1 MSKEKKLT
9 ILFIVLICFYLFYL
23 TSCLRQAGEPTTTKE
38 PAPSA
43 SSTATDEI
51 WISSS
56 TSSPTSIAE
65 SPQAT
70 EQFIQLALN
79 PAPGGPFAD
88 FQTADFM
95 GPSICTLCH
104 IGLIDQSGKDV
115 SMPSDW
121 RSTMMA
127 HSGIDPVWQAKV
139 SSEVTRNPELQ
150 EVIEQKCVTCHMP
163 MATTQSLVEG
173 LPVAGLDDGFYS
185 QEHSY
190 HAAAID
196 GVSCTLCHQV
206 TDQNLGTME
215 GFSGHYVIDT
225 SSIPPNRMIYG
236 PYQNPVTMQMQ
247 MHTGYIP
254 AFGEHMLSAEH
265 CATCHNLYTPFID
278 SEGNILGEF
287 PEQTPYT
294 EWQYSEFGSQTQS
307 CQSCHMPLADGAV
320 KISQMPGRLAAREP
334 FFQHYFVGGNTFM
347 LEILANWGGD
357 LEVSATQEEF
367 RETIAR
373 AEEQLGEHTAAL
385 SLSELSLTDGVLEAE
400 IQVEVLTGHKF
411 PTSIPTRR
419 AWLHFVVKDSSGQV
433 IFESGK
439 QNPDGSIQG
448 NAADADP
455 LAYEPHYEVI
465 TQPDQVQIYEGI
477 MQNSDKEVTYTL
489 LRAGSFAKDNRLLP
503 VGADKENLPADIAV
517 YGLAAQ
523 DANFVG
529 GGDLVRYQVDTGGYE
544 GPFTVSVELLYE
556 TLSYRFVQDLLLDKT
571 ELTERFGAYYNSSD
585 KTATLIDNLVV
596 STQN

>member
-9 ILFIVLICFYLFYL
+9 ILFVVLIFSYLLYL
-23 TSCLRQAGEPTTTKE
+23 TSCLREVEE
-38 PAPSA
+38 PAGTQGPA
-43 SSTATDEI
+43 TSTVTDEV
-51 WISSS
+51 WVSSS
-56 TSSPTSIAE
+56 TSTSIPTTSATGAE
-65 SPQAT
+65 AT
-70 EQFIQLALN
+70 EEMIRLALN
-79 PAPGGPFAD
+79 PAPGGPFSS
-88 FQTADFM
+88 FQTADFT
-95 GPSICTLCH
+95 GPSVCATCH

-127 HSGIDPVWQAKV
+127 HSGLDPVWQAKV
-139 SSEVTRNPELQ
+139 SSEVARNPELQ

-163 MATTQSLVEG
+163 MSTTQALVEG
-173 LPVAGLDDGFYS
+173 LPVAGLNDGFYS
-185 QEHSY
+185 PDHPY
-190 HAAAID
+190 HEAAID

-206 TDQNLGTME
+206 TDENLGTME

-225 SSIPPNRMIYG
+225 ATFAPNRMIYG
-236 PYQNPVTMQMQ
+236 PYTNPNVNQMRNQ
-247 MHTGYIP
+247 SGYTP
-254 AFGEHMLSAEH
+254 AYGEHMLSAEH
-265 CATCHNLYTPFID
+265 CATCHNLYTPFVD
-278 SEGNILGEF
+278 GEGNILGEF

-320 KISQMPGRLAAREP
+320 TISQMPMRLAAREP

-357 LEVSATQEEF
+357 LEVSASQEEF

-373 AEEQLGEHTAAL
+373 VEEQLAKNTAAL
-385 SLSELSLTDGVLEAE
+385 TLNELTITDGNLEAE
-400 IQVEVLTGHKF
+400 IQVDVFTGHKF

-419 AWLHFVVKDSSGQV
+419 AWLHFVVTDSSNQV

-448 NAADADP
+448 NAADMDP
-455 LAYEPHYEVI
+455 LAYEPHYELI

-503 VGADKENLPADIAV
+503 VGEDKENLPADIAV

-523 DANFVG
+523 DANFIG
-529 GGDLVRYQVDTGGYE
+529 GSDLVRYRVDTSGYE
-544 GPFTVSVELLYE
+544 GPFTITVELLYE
-556 TLSYRFVQDLLLDKT
+556 TLSYRFVQDLLLDET

-585 KTATLIDNLVV
+585 KTASLIDSLVI
-596 STQN
+596 STEN

>member
-9 ILFIVLICFYLFYL
+9 ILFVILIFSYLFYL
-23 TSCLRQAGEPTTTKE
+23 TSCLSEVKQPTGTEEPE
-38 PAPSA
+38 
-43 SSTATDEI
+43 SSTSSAATDEI
-51 WISSS
+51 WVSNS
-56 TSSPTSIAE
+56 TSIPTASGTGTE
-65 SPQAT
+65 AT
-70 EQFIQLALN
+70 EEMIRLALN
-79 PAPGGPFAD
+79 PAPEGPFSS
-88 FQTADFM
+88 FQTSDFT

-104 IGLIDQSGKDV
+104 IDLIDQSGKDV

-127 HSGIDPVWQAKV
+127 HAGIDPVWQAKV
-139 SSEVTRNPELQ
+139 SSEVARNPELQ

-163 MATTQSLVEG
+163 MATTQSLVES
-173 LPVAGLDDGFYS
+173 LPVAGLNDGFYS
-185 QEHSY
+185 LEHPY

-206 TDQNLGTME
+206 TEENLGTME

-225 SSIPPNRMIYG
+225 STNAPNRMIYG

-254 AFGEHMLSAEH
+254 AYGDHMLSAEH
-265 CATCHNLYTPFID
+265 CATCHNLYTPFVD
-278 SEGNILGEF
+278 GEGNILGEF
-287 PEQTPYT
+287 PEQTAYT

-357 LEVSATQEEF
+357 LEVSASQEEF
-367 RETIAR
+367 NETIAR
-373 AEEQLGEHTAAL
+373 VEEQLSQNTAAL
-385 SLSELSLTDGVLEAE
+385 SLQELGLTNGVLEAE

-419 AWLHFVVKDSSGQV
+419 AWLRFVVKDSSGQV

-448 NAADADP
+448 NAADSDP

-477 MQNSDKEVTYTL
+477 MQNSDGEVTYTL
-489 LRAGSFAKDNRLLP
+489 LRAASFAKDNRLLP

-529 GGDLVRYQVDTGGYE
+529 GGDLVRYEVDTSGYE

-571 ELTERFGAYYNSSD
+571 ELTERFGAYYAASD
-585 KTATLIDNLVV
+585 KAATVIDSLEISIEN
-596 STQN
+596 

>member
-9 ILFIVLICFYLFYL
+9 LLFTVLIFTYLFYM
-23 TSCLRQAGEPTTTKE
+23 TSCLTQTGESIGGEDT
-38 PAPSA
+38 A
-43 SSTATDEI
+43 SSTPTSEI

-56 TSSPTSIAE
+56 TSTSIPTASGANSE
-65 SPQAT
+65 AT
-70 EQFIQLALN
+70 EEAIRLALK

-104 IGLIDQSGKDV
+104 IGLLDQSGKDV

-127 HSGIDPVWQAKV
+127 HAGIDPVWQAKV
-139 SSEVTRNPELQ
+139 SSEVVRNPELK

-163 MATTQSLVEG
+163 MATTQALVEG
-173 LPVAGLDDGFYS
+173 MPVSGLDEGFFTP
-185 QEHSY
+185 ENSY
-190 HAAAID
+190 HAPAID

-206 TDQNLGTME
+206 TEENLGTME

-225 SSIPPNRMIYG
+225 ATVAPDRIIYG
-236 PYQNPVTMQMQ
+236 PYQNSVTMPMQ
-247 MHTGYIP
+247 MHSGYMP
-254 AFGEHMLSAEH
+254 AYGEHMLSAEH

-278 SEGNILGEF
+278 SEGTVLGEF

-294 EWQYSEFGSQTQS
+294 EWQHSEFGRQTQS

-320 KISQMPGRLAAREP
+320 TISQMPMMLTAREP

-347 LEILANWGGD
+347 LEILANWGGE
-357 LEVSATQEEF
+357 LEVSASPEEF
-367 RETIAR
+367 SDTIAR
-373 AEEQLGEHTAAL
+373 AEEQLGTRTAGL
-385 SLSELSLTDGVLEAE
+385 SVSELSLTDGILAAE
-400 IQVEVLTGHKF
+400 IQVRVFTGHKF

-419 AWLHFVVKDSSGQV
+419 AWMHVVVSDSSGQV

-448 NAADADP
+448 NAADSNP
-455 LAYEPHYEVI
+455 LAYEPHYELI

-477 MQNSDKEVTYTL
+477 MQNSDGEVTYTL
-489 LRAGSFAKDNRLLP
+489 LRAGGYAKDNRLLP
-503 VGADKENLPADIAV
+503 VGTDKENLPADIAV
-517 YGLAAQ
+517 YGLAAK
-523 DANFVG
+523 DADFVG
-529 GGDLVRYQVDTGGYE
+529 GSDSVRYEVNISGYE

-556 TLSYRFVQDLLLDKT
+556 TLSYQFVQDLLLDKT

-585 KTATLIDNLVV
+585 KTASIIDSLEI
-596 STQN
+596 STEN

>member
-1 MSKEKKLT
+1 MSKEKKIT
-9 ILFIVLICFYLFYL
+9 ILFIVLIFSYLLYL
-23 TSCLRQAGEPTTTKE
+23 TSCLGQKEESTGGEE
-38 PAPSA
+38 AA
-43 SSTATDEI
+43 SSTSTDDI
-51 WISSS
+51 WVSSS
-56 TSSPTSIAE
+56 TSTSIPTASETGAE
-65 SPQAT
+65 AT
-70 EQFIQLALN
+70 EEMIRLALN

-127 HSGIDPVWQAKV
+127 HAGIDPVWQAKV
-139 SSEVTRNPELQ
+139 SSEVARNPELK
-150 EVIEQKCVTCHMP
+150 EVIETKCVTCHMP

-173 LPVAGLDDGFYS
+173 MPVAGLDDGFYS
-185 QEHSY
+185 PDHPY

-206 TDQNLGTME
+206 SEENLGTME
-215 GFSGHYVIDT
+215 GFNGHYVIDT
-225 SSIPPNRMIYG
+225 DTVAPNRIIYG
-236 PYQNPVTMQMQ
+236 PYTNPVVMQMRN
-247 MHTGYIP
+247 HTGYIP

-265 CATCHNLYTPFID
+265 CATCHNLYTPFVD
-278 SEGNILGEF
+278 SEGNVLGEF

-307 CQSCHMPLADGAV
+307 CQSCHMPLAEGAV
-320 KISQMPGRLAAREP
+320 TISQMPGRLAAREP

-357 LEVSATQEEF
+357 LEVSASQEEF

-385 SLSELSLTDGVLEAE
+385 SLSELSLTDGILAAE
-400 IQVEVLTGHKF
+400 IQVDVFTGHKF

-419 AWLHFVVKDSSGQV
+419 AWLHFVVNDSSGQI

-503 VGADKENLPADIAV
+503 VGADKENLPQDIAV

-523 DANFVG
+523 DANFIG
-529 GGDLVRYQVDTGGYE
+529 GGDLVRYQVDTSGYQ

-556 TLSYRFVQDLLLDKT
+556 TLSYRFVQDLLLDET
-571 ELTERFGAYYNSSD
+571 ELTERFGAYYASSD
-585 KTATLIDNLVV
+585 KAGTVIDSLIF
-596 STQN
+596 STEN

>member
-1 MSKEKKLT
+1 M
-9 ILFIVLICFYLFYL
+9 
-23 TSCLRQAGEPTTTKE
+23 
-38 PAPSA
+38 
-43 SSTATDEI
+43 TD
-51 WISSS
+51 
-56 TSSPTSIAE
+56 
-65 SPQAT
+65 
-70 EQFIQLALN
+70 
-79 PAPGGPFAD
+79 
-88 FQTADFM
+88 
-95 GPSICTLCH
+95 
-104 IGLIDQSGKDV
+104 
-115 SMPSDW
+115 
-121 RSTMMA
+121 R
-127 HSGIDPVWQAKV
+127 
-139 SSEVTRNPELQ
+139 
-150 EVIEQKCVTCHMP
+150 
-163 MATTQSLVEG
+163 
-173 LPVAGLDDGFYS
+173 
-185 QEHSY
+185 
-190 HAAAID
+190 
-196 GVSCTLCHQV
+196 
-206 TDQNLGTME
+206 
-215 GFSGHYVIDT
+215 
-225 SSIPPNRMIYG
+225 
-236 PYQNPVTMQMQ
+236 
-247 MHTGYIP
+247 
-254 AFGEHMLSAEH
+254 
-265 CATCHNLYTPFID
+265 
-278 SEGNILGEF
+278 
-287 PEQTPYT
+287 
-294 EWQYSEFGSQTQS
+294 
-307 CQSCHMPLADGAV
+307 
-320 KISQMPGRLAAREP
+320 
-334 FFQHYFVGGNTFM
+334 
-347 LEILANWGGD
+347 
-357 LEVSATQEEF
+357 
-367 RETIAR
+367 
-373 AEEQLGEHTAAL
+373 
-385 SLSELSLTDGVLEAE
+385 VLEAE

>member
-1 MSKEKKLT
+1 MSKEKKIT
-9 ILFIVLICFYLFYL
+9 ILFVVLIFSYLLYL
-23 TSCLRQAGEPTTTKE
+23 TSCLGQAGRPTGGE
-38 PAPSA
+38 DAA
-43 SSTATDEI
+43 SSTSTDDV
-51 WISSS
+51 WVSSS
-56 TSSPTSIAE
+56 TSTSIPTTSE
-65 SPQAT
+65 TGTEAT
-70 EQFIQLALN
+70 EELIRLALN

-127 HSGIDPVWQAKV
+127 HSGVDPVWQAKV
-139 SSEVTRNPELQ
+139 SSEVARNPELQ

-163 MATTQSLVEG
+163 MATTQSLVES

-185 QEHSY
+185 PEHPY

-206 TDQNLGTME
+206 TDENLGSME
-215 GFSGHYVIDT
+215 SFSGHYVIDT
-225 SSIPPNRMIYG
+225 ATTAPNRMIYG
-236 PYQNPVTMQMQ
+236 PYTNPVANQMRNQ
-247 MHTGYIP
+247 SGYTP
-254 AFGEHMLSAEH
+254 AYGEHMLSAEH
-265 CATCHNLYTPFID
+265 CATCHNLYTPFVD
-278 SEGNILGEF
+278 GEGTVLGEF
-287 PEQTPYT
+287 PEQTAYT
-294 EWQYSEFGSQTQS
+294 EWKYSEYGTQTES

-320 KISQMPGRLAAREP
+320 KISQTPGGLAAREP

-367 RETIAR
+367 DETIAR
-373 AEEQLGEHTAAL
+373 VEEQLAENTAAL
-385 SLSELSLTDGVLEAE
+385 SLNELSLTDGGLEAE
-400 IQVEVLTGHKF
+400 IRVDVFTGHKF

-419 AWLHFVVKDSSGQV
+419 AWLHFVVSDASGQI

-477 MQNSDKEVTYTL
+477 MQNSDGEVTYTL
-489 LRAGSFAKDNRLLP
+489 LRAASFAKDNRLLP

-523 DANFVG
+523 DADFVG
-529 GGDLVRYQVDTGGYE
+529 GSDLVRYQVDTSGYE

-585 KTATLIDNLVV
+585 KTASLIDSLVI
-596 STQN
+596 STEK

>member
-9 ILFIVLICFYLFYL
+9 ILFVVLIFSYLFYL
-23 TSCLRQAGEPTTTKE
+23 TSCLREVEKPSGTGEPVN
-38 PAPSA
+38 
-43 SSTATDEI
+43 STSTDEV
-51 WISSS
+51 WIS
-56 TSSPTSIAE
+56 TSIPIASAE
-65 SPQAT
+65 NPQAT
-70 EQFIQLALN
+70 EQFIQLAMN
-79 PAPGGPFAD
+79 PAPGGPFSS
-88 FQTADFM
+88 FETADFM

-139 SSEVTRNPELQ
+139 SSEVARNPELH

-163 MATTQSLVEG
+163 MATTQSLVES
-173 LPVAGLDDGFYS
+173 LPVAGLNDGFYS
-185 QEHSY
+185 LEHPY

-206 TDQNLGTME
+206 TEENLGTME

-225 SSIPPNRMIYG
+225 SSNPPNRMIYG

-247 MHTGYIP
+247 MHTGYTP
-254 AFGEHMLSAEH
+254 AYGEHMLSAEH
-265 CATCHNLYTPFID
+265 CATCHNLYTPFVD
-278 SEGNILGEF
+278 GEGNILGEF
-287 PEQTPYT
+287 PEQTAYT

-357 LEVSATQEEF
+357 LEVSASQEEF
-367 RETIAR
+367 NETIAR
-373 AEEQLGEHTAAL
+373 VEEQLSRNTAAL
-385 SLSELSLTDGVLEAE
+385 SLKELGLTNGALEAE
-400 IQVEVLTGHKF
+400 IQVEVFTGHKF

-419 AWLHFVVKDSSGQV
+419 AWLRFVVKDSSGQV

-477 MQNSDKEVTYTL
+477 MQNSDGEVTYTL
-489 LRAGSFAKDNRLLP
+489 LRAASFAKDNRLLP

-529 GGDLVRYQVDTGGYE
+529 GGDLVRYEVDTSGYE

-571 ELTERFGAYYNSSD
+571 ELTERFGAYYAASD
-585 KTATLIDNLVV
+585 KAATVIDSLEISIEN
-596 STQN
+596 

>member
-9 ILFIVLICFYLFYL
+9 ILFVVLIFSYLLYL
-23 TSCLRQAGEPTTTKE
+23 TACLREVEE
-38 PAPSA
+38 PAGTQEPA
-43 SSTATDEI
+43 TSTVTDEV
-51 WISSS
+51 WVSSS
-56 TSSPTSIAE
+56 TSTSIPTTSATGAE
-65 SPQAT
+65 AT
-70 EQFIQLALN
+70 EEMIRLALN
-79 PAPGGPFAD
+79 PAPGGPFSS
-88 FQTADFM
+88 FQTDDFT
-95 GPSICTLCH
+95 GPSVCATCH

-127 HSGIDPVWQAKV
+127 HAGIDPVWQAKV
-139 SSEVTRNPELQ
+139 SSEVARNPELQ

-173 LPVAGLDDGFYS
+173 MPVAGLDNGFYS
-185 QEHSY
+185 PEHPY
-190 HAAAID
+190 HAAGID

-206 TDQNLGTME
+206 TNENLGTME

-225 SSIPPNRMIYG
+225 STIAPNRMIYG
-236 PYQNPVTMQMQ
+236 PYTNPVTNQMQ
-247 MHTGYIP
+247 NQSGYTP
-254 AFGEHMLSAEH
+254 AYGEHMLSAEH
-265 CATCHNLYTPFID
+265 CGTCHNLYTPFVD
-278 SEGNILGEF
+278 SQGTILGEF

-294 EWQYSEFGSQTQS
+294 EWQYSEFGAQTES

-320 KISQMPGRLAAREP
+320 KISQTPGRLAAREP

-357 LEVSATQEEF
+357 LEVSASQEEF
-367 RETIAR
+367 NETIAR
-373 AEEQLGEHTAAL
+373 IEEQLSENTAAL
-385 SLSELSLTDGVLEAE
+385 TLKELTLTDGGIEAE
-400 IQVEVLTGHKF
+400 IQIEVFTGHKF

-419 AWLHFVVKDSSGQV
+419 AWLHFVVSDSSGQI

-448 NAADADP
+448 NAADTDP
-455 LAYEPHYEVI
+455 LAYEPHYELI

-529 GGDLVRYQVDTGGYE
+529 GSDLVRYEVDTSGYE
-544 GPFTVSVELLYE
+544 GPFTVTVELLYE
-556 TLSYRFVQDLLLDKT
+556 TLSYRFMQDLLVDKT
-571 ELTERFGAYYNSSD
+571 ELTERFGAYYAMSD
-585 KTATLIDNLVV
+585 KTAAVIDSLVI
-596 STQN
+596 STED

>member
-9 ILFIVLICFYLFYL
+9 LLFTVLIFGYLFYM
-23 TSCLRQAGEPTTTKE
+23 TSCLRQAGEPIDGEET
-38 PAPSA
+38 A
-43 SSTATDEI
+43 SSTPTSEI
-51 WISSS
+51 WVSDS
-56 TSSPTSIAE
+56 TSTSIPTASGANSE
-65 SPQAT
+65 AT
-70 EQFIQLALN
+70 EEAIRLALN

-127 HSGIDPVWQAKV
+127 HAGIDPVWQAKV
-139 SSEVTRNPELQ
+139 SSEVARNPELQ
-150 EVIEQKCVTCHMP
+150 EVIEEKCVTCHMP
-163 MATTQSLVEG
+163 MATTQALVDG
-173 LPVAGLDDGFYS
+173 LPVSGLDDGFFTT
-185 QEHSY
+185 ENSY

-206 TDQNLGTME
+206 TEENLGTME

-225 SSIPPNRMIYG
+225 ATVAPDRIIYG
-236 PYQNPVTMQMQ
+236 PYQNSVTMPMQ
-247 MHTGYIP
+247 MHSGYIP

-278 SEGNILGEF
+278 GEGNILGEF

-294 EWQYSEFGSQTQS
+294 EWQHSDFGSRTQS

-320 KISQMPGRLAAREP
+320 TISQMPMNLAAREP

-347 LEILANWGGD
+347 LEILANWGGE
-357 LEVSATQEEF
+357 LEVSASQEEF
-367 RETIAR
+367 RDTIAR
-373 AEEQLGEHTAAL
+373 AEEQLGERTA
-385 SLSELSLTDGVLEAE
+385 SLSVNDLDLTDGILSAE
-400 IQVEVLTGHKF
+400 IQVEVFTGHKF

-419 AWLHFVVKDSSGQV
+419 TWLHVVVKDSSGQV

-439 QNPDGSIQG
+439 QKPDGSIQG
-448 NAADADP
+448 NAADSDP
-455 LAYEPHYEVI
+455 LAYEPHYELI

-477 MQNSDKEVTYTL
+477 MQNSDGEVTYTL
-489 LRAGSFAKDNRLLP
+489 LRAGSYIKDNRLLP
-503 VGADKENLPADIAV
+503 VGTDKDNLPIDIAV

-523 DANFVG
+523 DADFVG
-529 GGDLVRYQVDTGGYE
+529 GSDLVRYQVNTSGYE

-571 ELTERFGAYYNSSD
+571 ELTERFGAYWNSSD
-585 KTATLIDNLVV
+585 KTASLIDSLEI
-596 STQN
+596 STEN